1 MDKTKN
7 ISDTGSPLTLVRES
21 IGVRIHQ
28 IHRSDLKAPV
38 YRVLNE
44 DVMIL
49 LAFLLIPV
57 LLLPILFTFSPFII
71 VLFEALNYG
80 IIAVFVAEYFL
91 KLFVAESRIEW
102 ATNPW
107 HLLDLFIVLLA
118 LFEFIPGL
126 RLFVPNIPFDEGKIS
141 PVLRLIRIA
150 RVFTVAGR
158 TVERT
163 KPEPEPV
170 TATPL
175 KSGMEISTLDPA
187 STIHRCRQQDQVC
200 TIIPATGDA
209 WIDMRAI
216 SEVDLDFIRTTI
228 NIPRFV
234 LESKIIQEA
243 FPRIDFFKGYT
254 TIFLWDSK
262 ISGTEPHSKQFQIS
276 KTGMLIICMGNRIVT
291 LSTGLSDLFDSVTS
305 KGLLLES
312 EPFPIRVLYTILKK
326 KIADYEE
333 IVRVIENR
341 TVNLEEIPVSRTSPE
356 FLEETFQLKKE
367 IQKIVNNLWHFRQV
381 LDHLRSNTVALKDMD
396 EDQLK
401 LFDTLYD
408 ESVYMYETAQNTRES
423 LLSLIDLHINT
434 VSYDL
439 NRVMRV
445 LAIITCLGVIPG
457 IIGGLLG
464 ANLIDTPYPIT
475 LHEVMLLVGS
485 LMIIGLYVFYKKGW
499 LR

>member
-1 MDKTKN
+1 
-7 ISDTGSPLTLVRES
+7 
-21 IGVRIHQ
+21 
-28 IHRSDLKAPV
+28 
-38 YRVLNE
+38 
-44 DVMIL
+44 
-49 LAFLLIPV
+49 
-57 LLLPILFTFSPFII
+57 
-71 VLFEALNYG
+71 
-80 IIAVFVAEYFL
+80 
-91 KLFVAESRIEW
+91 
-102 ATNPW
+102 
-107 HLLDLFIVLLA
+107 
-118 LFEFIPGL
+118 
-126 RLFVPNIPFDEGKIS
+126 
-141 PVLRLIRIA
+141 
-150 RVFTVAGR
+150 
-158 TVERT
+158 
-163 KPEPEPV
+163 
-170 TATPL
+170 
-175 KSGMEISTLDPA
+175 
-187 STIHRCRQQDQVC
+187 
-200 TIIPATGDA
+200 
-209 WIDMRAI
+209 MRAI